1 MKREFTLIELLTVIA
16 IIAIL
21 AGMMLPAIGRARVTA
36 KQTECLNNMSQL
48 GKAEAMFA
56 VDHKQKITPSNAL
69 SQGSGDDGRYY
80 TYPACLYTYM
90 GKEKSAFKCPDDDIE
105 VSGDGV
111 TFYNDGST
119 FELKRIS
126 FLPNT
131 NGVHNFNVTAFS
143 ACRSLSSIDSPSKKA
158 SLGETKTGDSDP
170 LIGSNGTYKDGDNWK
185 VATYL
190 NGGADLFNLKAHG
203 DGRSNFLYMDGHAET
218 LDSLEAKDTYHLSNS
233 SHTMW

>member
-56 VDHKQKITPSNAL
+56 VDHRSRITPSNL
-69 SQGSGDDGRYY
+69 LGESSDPQKYY
-80 TYPACLYTYM
+80 TYPAVLFTYL
-90 GKEKSAFKCPDDDIE
+90 GKEKSSFTCPDDDIE
-105 VSGDGV
+105 ASAV

-119 FELKRIS
+119 FTLNRLS
-126 FLPNT
+126 YLPNT
-131 NGVHNFNVTAFS
+131 NGVHNFGVGAFS
-143 ACRSLSSIDSPSKKA
+143 SCRNLSSIESPSMKA
-158 SLGETKTGDSDP
+158 SLGETYTGESDP
-170 LIGSNGTYKDGDNWK
+170 KIGSNGTYKDGDVWK
-185 VATYL
+185 AATYK
-190 NGGADLFNLKAHG
+190 NDGAVLFNLKAHG

-218 LDSLEAKDTYHLSNS
+218 LDSLEAKDTTHLAND
-233 SHTMW
+233 SHRMW

>member
-56 VDHKQKITPSNAL
+56 VDHKQRITPSNAL
-69 SQGSGDDGRYY
+69 GESADPQKYY
-80 TYPACLYTYM
+80 TYPACLYTYL
-90 GKEKSAFKCPDDDIE
+90 GKEKSAFVCPDDDIE
-105 VSGDGV
+105 ASGV

-131 NGVHNFNVTAFS
+131 NGVHNYGVGAFS
-143 ACRSLSSIDSPSKKA
+143 ACRSLSSIESPSQKA
-158 SLGETKTGDSDP
+158 SLAETKTGDGDP
-170 LIGSNGTYKDGDNWK
+170 AIGSNGTYKDGDNWK
-185 VATYL
+185 AATYK
-190 NGGADLFNLKAHG
+190 NEGAGLFNLKAHG

-218 LDSLEAKDTYHLSNS
+218 LDSLEAKDSNHLAND
-233 SHTMW
+233 SHKMW